1 MANNAVRS
9 LTKSEERSLFATIR
23 QFKDDEA
30 ERDLNW
36 MLLIRYTAR
45 RVEAIHMLNAAEAEQ
60 ALDSGYL
67 HIKSENQ
74 KGGKKGKDKS
84 QDLYLVDK
92 AKTAL
97 KALLA
102 VRRRMLARR
111 LGEPCDDSALLLS
124 RRGQRLSIRSM
135 QHRMAYWCDKANIV
149 KASPHWLRHTWA
161 VRRLQNASGNKDKA
175 LREVQEVLGHK
186 FITTTQIYTQPN
198 RDDINHAMM
207 EAAL

>member
-9 LTKSEERSLFATIR
+9 LTKPEERALFSTIR
-23 QFKDDEA
+23 QFKDLEA

-45 RVEAIHMLNAAEAEQ
+45 RIEAVHKLNVIDVQQ

-67 HIKSENQ
+67 HIKSANQ
-74 KGGKKGKDKS
+74 KGGKKDQDKS

-92 AKTAL
+92 AKVAL

-102 VRRRMLARR
+102 VRKRMVNRH
-111 LGEPCDDSALLLS
+111 LGEPHDEHALLLS
-124 RRGQRLSIRSM
+124 RRRQRLSIRAM
-135 QHRMAYWCDKANIV
+135 QQRMGHWCQQANIV
-149 KASPHWLRHTWA
+149 QASPHWLRHTWA

-175 LREVQEVLGHK
+175 LREVQEVLGHR

-198 RDDINHAMM
+198 RDDIRISMM